1 MTAMLMKMDYN
12 NFVRLVDE
20 TLGEREDLNTYAI
33 AVGFDLLT
41 AYLRRFAEIAI
52 ERNDAEL
59 LALCKD
65 LFIIK
70 ESPERDSQPNTNH
83 SAGAEGI

>member
-1 MTAMLMKMDYN
+1 MLMKMDYN

-20 TLGEREDLNTYAI
+20 TLGDQDGLNAYSI
-33 AVGFDLLT
+33 GVGFNLLT
-41 AYLRRFAEIAI
+41 AYLRRLAEIAI

-65 LFIIK
+65 LGILREK
-70 ESPERDSQPNTNH
+70 EREEQS
-83 SAGAEGI
+83 

>member
-1 MTAMLMKMDYN
+1 MKMLMRMDYN

-20 TLGEREDLNTYAI
+20 TFGEFGAREGLNTCAI

-59 LALCKD
+59 LELCKN
-65 LFIIK
+65 LCIIK
-70 ESPERDSQPNTNH
+70 ESEEQKT
-83 SAGAEGI
+83 